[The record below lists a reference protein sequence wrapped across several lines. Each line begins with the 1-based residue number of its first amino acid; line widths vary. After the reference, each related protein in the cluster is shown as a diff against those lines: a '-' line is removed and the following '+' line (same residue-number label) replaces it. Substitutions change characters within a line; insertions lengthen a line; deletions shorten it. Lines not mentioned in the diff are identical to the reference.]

1 MPCRLFAVILITL
14 VSLAAPVVA
23 QDTASAPEVAPQ
35 VAPEAPPGAA
45 SSDEGPTDV
54 NTSRDAAALLAEIL
68 QDAEAR
74 QRLIDRLLSE
84 AAAPEQDAAPA
95 GAVVDPGAT
104 GDAAAPARP
113 PSIARQVAE
122 RTQGIAEGVVG
133 FGTRLYSSVADLA
146 SVATGERQVKWDRLV
161 QSLSRLGIVAA
172 ATLIAFWV
180 LKWIAARFFHAMSRR
195 AEGAGWARRAGIL
208 LSSNLV
214 DACSIILAW
223 GGGYAFALSLGEG
236 GRMHVQQSL
245 FLNAFLMIELAKVVL
260 RAFLAPRFG
269 TLRWVPMPDDRAGY
283 WYFWASRLIGL
294 LGYGILLVV
303 PIVNTNISFI
313 VGRSL
318 QLLIVVTAAVMAIA
332 IVLRNRRPVRAALE
346 ARHRR
351 LPDDMIG
358 KVLSLLG
365 KVWHLMAM
373 AYVAALLVVWN
384 ARPVDAVGFMLTAT
398 VLTVVSIAA
407 GTLAMIL
414 MTRAITGGIRVP
426 ASVRESLPLLE
437 GRLNAFIPMILKGL
451 RIGLFIAVLIAIGQA
466 WHVIDINGW
475 LATEAGRDILWRAIA
490 ATAIVIIA
498 LVVWIAASSWI
509 EYTLNPNVGRIASA
523 RQRTLLSLFRN
534 AFMVGLIVVT
544 SMLALSELGVNIG
557 PLLAGAGVLGLAI
570 GFGAQKL
577 VQDIITGAFIQ
588 VENAMNEGDVV
599 TVGGTTG
606 VVEKLSIRSVGL
618 RDVAGTYH
626 LIPFSSVDAVSN
638 FMKGFAFHVAEIG
651 VAYRENVP
659 EVKALMQV
667 AFERLLETDHG
678 SVIIGELEMHGVTA
692 LGDSSVVVRARI
704 RTQPGSQWAV
714 GRAYNEIVK
723 AVLDEHGVEIP
734 FPHLTVYMGEN
745 KDGSA
750 PPIRVRSEQAG
761 GDGQGG
767 S

>member
-1 MPCRLFAVILITL
+1 
-14 VSLAAPVVA
+14 
-23 QDTASAPEVAPQ
+23 
-35 VAPEAPPGAA
+35 
-45 SSDEGPTDV
+45 
-54 NTSRDAAALLAEIL
+54 
-68 QDAEAR
+68 
-74 QRLIDRLLSE
+74 
-84 AAAPEQDAAPA
+84 
-95 GAVVDPGAT
+95 
-104 GDAAAPARP
+104 
-113 PSIARQVAE
+113 
-122 RTQGIAEGVVG
+122 
-133 FGTRLYSSVADLA
+133 
-146 SVATGERQVKWDRLV
+146 
-161 QSLSRLGIVAA
+161 
-172 ATLIAFWV
+172 
-180 LKWIAARFFHAMSRR
+180 
-195 AEGAGWARRAGIL
+195 
-208 LSSNLV
+208 
-214 DACSIILAW
+214 
-223 GGGYAFALSLGEG
+223 
-236 GRMHVQQSL
+236 
-245 FLNAFLMIELAKVVL
+245 
-260 RAFLAPRFG
+260 
-269 TLRWVPMPDDRAGY
+269 
-283 WYFWASRLIGL
+283 
-294 LGYGILLVV
+294 
-303 PIVNTNISFI
+303 
-313 VGRSL
+313 
-318 QLLIVVTAAVMAIA
+318 
-332 IVLRNRRPVRAALE
+332 
-346 ARHRR
+346 
-351 LPDDMIG
+351 
-358 KVLSLLG
+358 
-365 KVWHLMAM
+365 
-373 AYVAALLVVWN
+373 
-384 ARPVDAVGFMLTAT
+384 
-398 VLTVVSIAA
+398 
-407 GTLAMIL
+407 
-414 MTRAITGGIRVP
+414 
-426 ASVRESLPLLE
+426 
-437 GRLNAFIPMILKGL
+437 
-451 RIGLFIAVLIAIGQA
+451 
-466 WHVIDINGW
+466 
-475 LATEAGRDILWRAIA
+475 
-490 ATAIVIIA
+490 
-498 LVVWIAASSWI
+498 
-509 EYTLNPNVGRIASA
+509 
-523 RQRTLLSLFRN
+523 
-534 AFMVGLIVVT
+534 MVGLIVVT